1 MYDTN
6 FFISTSKLKK
16 AIVSREAEFREAEKI
31 CRVFNE
37 NRSRGP
43 FVFNIE
49 TTNFCNMT
57 CIMCQR
63 TTELKRPLM
72 HMDMRTFQR
81 IVEQIK
87 PRTPEDYQRW
97 QEFVQG
103 NLRENQAPSENNFYF
118 EVISRSV
125 TLHGFGEPLLDP
137 MLPDRVA
144 LMTQS
149 RIPSYFSCI
158 PNNIRL
164 DLIKELFQAK
174 LGYIKFA
181 VDSLDDARA
190 REIRGKKADFTRAYE
205 LILEV
210 LELKK
215 KMQAETVIVMTMLDF
230 FGEGEPES
238 ETRRFQDLWTG
249 RDVYAYVK
257 SLDNKWLLSRK
268 GKQEKA
274 KGQDKSH
281 YSKQYCEFP
290 WTSITILADGS
301 VVPCTQDLNGRWV
314 FGNVNEESLAQIW
327 GSPKYQEF
335 RRMHVTGDF
344 APDFMCHSSCD
355 LNLVSYFL
363 KP

>member
-6 FFISTSKLKK
+6 FFMSTLKLKK
-16 AIVSREAEFREAEKI
+16 KIVSREATFRDSEAI
-31 CRVFNE
+31 CQIFNQ
-37 NRSRGP
+37 NLAPSP
-43 FVFNIE
+43 LVFNIE

-57 CIMCQR
+57 CVMCQR
-63 TTELKRPLM
+63 TNELKRPLM
-72 HMDMRTFQR
+72 HMEMQTFKN
-81 IVEQIK
+81 IIEQLK

-97 QEFVQG
+97 QKFV
-103 NLRENQAPSENNFYF
+103 RENLDESSEPSENNFYYQ
-118 EVISRSV
+118 VISKSI

-137 MLPDRVA
+137 MLPERVA

-164 DLIKELFQAK
+164 DFIKELFQAK
-174 LGYIKFA
+174 VGYIKFA
-181 VDSLDDARA
+181 MDSLDDARA

-205 LILEV
+205 LVGKV

-215 KMQAETVIVMTMLDF
+215 AMGAETVIVMTMLDF
-230 FGEGEPES
+230 IGTNGPDS
-238 ETRRFQDLWTG
+238 ETKRFLDLWRE

-257 SLDNKWLLSRK
+257 SLDNKWLLDRK
-268 GKQEKA
+268 GEHEKA
-274 KGQDKSH
+274 RGKDRSH

-301 VVPCTQDLNGRWV
+301 VVPCTQDINGLWV
-314 FGNVNEESLAQIW
+314 FGNVNEKPLAAIW

-335 RRMHVTGDF
+335 RQMHVMGNF
-344 APDFMCHSSCD
+344 PPDFMCHSRCD
-355 LNLVSYFL
+355 LNLASYFL
-363 KP
+363 GN